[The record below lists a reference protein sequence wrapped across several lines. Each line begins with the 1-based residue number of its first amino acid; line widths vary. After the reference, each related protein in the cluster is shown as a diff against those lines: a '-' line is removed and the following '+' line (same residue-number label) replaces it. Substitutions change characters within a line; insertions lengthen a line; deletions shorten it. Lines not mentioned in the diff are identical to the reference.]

1 MSLFCLRAR
10 KKAKSNKVYKILGRK
25 KGDKYTLK
33 TAFSE
38 DAIKG
43 HVLKVHFSS
52 PTRNRC
58 QPPPPFSII
67 TTLFQ
72 LQAMDSFTKWS
83 WLPSAFLPPLAEVAG
98 ETMHCWVPAVL
109 AYPSGALRSPS
120 TETLFHEAARLQRIK
135 MNDFILTLVDAAL
148 LKTIHHYS

>member
-120 TETLFHEAARLQRIK
+120 HRDFVPRGSSTAKNKDERFH
-135 MNDFILTLVDAAL
+135 T
-148 LKTIHHYS
+148 YSCGCCAS